1 MAEKLNASVWNN
13 IGSKTNTNTSVSLRL
28 AGPFAR
34 NIGRYGNTNTVKQ
47 GVFKRKLEE
56 FVKKLQD
63 DNHVFKYYIYG
74 KIVVVCIIGDDGYHL
89 NKDDLFKYWGGT
101 ENILKN
107 IQKLPIDV
115 HEMQS
120 ILIRL
125 KNGLSWNP
133 DLEVKVS
140 PIITEWINE
149 FNRLMAEAGVET
161 VGGKLPNVKSTT
173 RRVMITPSQPAS
185 IDKFKKFAK
194 EFQEKYKKNDHSEK
208 NIKEMTTLIDK
219 MAIEVKTLGQK
230 LGDMKQ
236 SLKQFKQKSKKDA
249 RKK

>member
-1 MAEKLNASVWNN
+1 
-13 IGSKTNTNTSVSLRL
+13 
-28 AGPFAR
+28 
-34 NIGRYGNTNTVKQ
+34 
-47 GVFKRKLEE
+47 
-56 FVKKLQD
+56 
-63 DNHVFKYYIYG
+63 
-74 KIVVVCIIGDDGYHL
+74 
-89 NKDDLFKYWGGT
+89 
-101 ENILKN
+101 
-107 IQKLPIDV
+107 
-115 HEMQS
+115 
-120 ILIRL
+120 
-125 KNGLSWNP
+125 
-133 DLEVKVS
+133 
-140 PIITEWINE
+140 
-149 FNRLMAEAGVET
+149 MAEAGVET